1 MSNRKEEITQNLS
14 RVKARI
20 AEAVKSANRSV
31 EDITLIVV
39 TKTFPVSDVEILYEL
54 GVRNFGENR
63 DQEASLKAPQLPT
76 DAIWHFQG
84 QIQSNKLKS
93 IANWA
98 DVVHSIDQL
107 SHAEKLNSLAERKD
121 IFVQVGLDESEN
133 RGGIRPEDLTN
144 FIESVGVLTHLRILG
159 LMAVAPLGEDPG
171 RAFKR
176 LSEISKNLL
185 AIHPEKSA
193 ISAGMSN
200 DFEAAIANGAT
211 HIRIGSQILGVR

>member
-14 RVKARI
+14 RIKTRI
-20 AEAVKSANRSV
+20 AEAVKSANRSL
-31 EDITLIVV
+31 EDVTLIVV

-98 DVVHSIDQL
+98 DVVHSIDQF

-121 IFVQVGLDESEN
+121 IFVQVGLDASEN
-133 RGGIRPEDLTN
+133 RGGIRPEDLAN
-144 FIESVGVLTHLRILG
+144 FIESVGALTHLRILG
-159 LMAVAPLGEDPG
+159 LMAVAPLGEDPE

>member
-20 AEAVKSANRSV
+20 AEAVKSANRSL

-133 RGGIRPEDLTN
+133 RGGIRPDDLRRSDQG
-144 FIESVGVLTHLRILG
+144 IGALTTI
-159 LMAVAPLGEDPG
+159 D
-171 RAFKR
+171 
-176 LSEISKNLL
+176 
-185 AIHPEKSA
+185 
-193 ISAGMSN
+193 
-200 DFEAAIANGAT
+200 
-211 HIRIGSQILGVR
+211 